1 MFYDTH
7 KISIENFIEKLEKS
21 EDPQSL
27 IDKLFD
33 DESHGTGRRGV
44 KNVKQSFDLVK
55 MKMRKKERFRAF
67 ARKFTDETLTNQE
80 IKSTGFGRSDML
92 Y

>member
-7 KISIENFIEKLEKS
+7 KITIGNFLEKLEQS
-21 EDPQSL
+21 ADPQSL

-33 DESHGTGRRGV
+33 DESHRTGRRGV
-44 KNVKQSFDLVK
+44 KNLKQGVDLVK
-55 MKMRKKERFRAF
+55 QKMRKKERFRAF
-67 ARKFTDETLTNQE
+67 ARKFTDEALSNQE